1 MRFVDEYRSNEK
13 VQTLLEAI
21 RKKVTRPW
29 YIMEICGGQ
38 THAIARYRLEE
49 MLPPD
54 LQLLHGP
61 GCPVCVT
68 PVETIDYALKL
79 ATQPNVILASFGD
92 MMRVPGS
99 KEDLLSVKARGADI
113 RMLYTPLDALSLAEE
128 NPDKEIV
135 FFAIGFE
142 TTAPVH
148 LMALK
153 EAIRRGLPN
162 FSILTSL
169 FTVPPAIEA
178 ILSDPESKV
187 DGFLTAGHVCAITG
201 NRAYH
206 RLTARYK
213 IPMVVTGFEPVDL
226 LYGIYRCISQ
236 LEAGSY
242 EVENAYKR
250 AVPEQGNA
258 AARQLMDEM
267 LEPCDQDWR
276 GIGIIPSSGLQLRSE
291 YKRYSSRMRFQLRPE
306 ENRIASECIAGLI
319 MRGLRQP
326 SDCPHFGKACHP
338 THPLGAPQA
347 EFAYYIQRCPFSTKT
362 YAGDFMQEIY
372 DFFIRDIVTTA
383 ERKNLETKHP
393 EIPHLMQEYRDGIL
407 LFEVSNREIWSKPS
421 AQQKVLEAKWIADL
435 NKKYPVTV
443 NWKLLKKLK
452 K

>member
-54 LQLLHGP
+54 IQLLHGP

-187 DGFLTAGHVCAITG
+187 DGFLTAGHVCVITG

-226 LYGIYRCISQ
+226 LYGIYRCVSQ

-250 AVPEQGNA
+250 AVPEQGN

-291 YKRYSSRMRFQLRPE
+291 YKRYSSRMRFQLCPE
-306 ENRIASECIAGLI
+306 ENQIASECIAGLI

-338 THPLGAPQA
+338 THPLGAPMVSSEGVCA
-347 EFAYYIQRCPFSTKT
+347 AYYRYK
-362 YAGDFMQEIY
+362 
-372 DFFIRDIVTTA
+372 
-383 ERKNLETKHP
+383 
-393 EIPHLMQEYRDGIL
+393 
-407 LFEVSNREIWSKPS
+407 
-421 AQQKVLEAKWIADL
+421 
-435 NKKYPVTV
+435 
-443 NWKLLKKLK
+443 
-452 K
+452 

>member
-162 FSILTSL
+162 F
-169 FTVPPAIEA
+169 
-178 ILSDPESKV
+178 D
-187 DGFLTAGHVCAITG
+187 FLIHG
-201 NRAYH
+201 
-206 RLTARYK
+206 
-213 IPMVVTGFEPVDL
+213 
-226 LYGIYRCISQ
+226 
-236 LEAGSY
+236 
-242 EVENAYKR
+242 
-250 AVPEQGNA
+250 
-258 AARQLMDEM
+258 
-267 LEPCDQDWR
+267 
-276 GIGIIPSSGLQLRSE
+276 
-291 YKRYSSRMRFQLRPE
+291 
-306 ENRIASECIAGLI
+306 
-319 MRGLRQP
+319 
-326 SDCPHFGKACHP
+326 
-338 THPLGAPQA
+338 
-347 EFAYYIQRCPFSTKT
+347 
-362 YAGDFMQEIY
+362 
-372 DFFIRDIVTTA
+372 TT
-383 ERKNLETKHP
+383 R
-393 EIPHLMQEYRDGIL
+393 YRDYLIRSGKQSEWL
-407 LFEVSNREIWSKPS
+407 PDSRTCLRHHR
-421 AQQKVLEAKWIADL
+421 QQGLSPISRPL
-435 NKKYPVTV
+435 
-443 NWKLLKKLK
+443 
-452 K
+452 

>member
-54 LQLLHGP
+54 IQLLHGP

-187 DGFLTAGHVCAITG
+187 DGFLTAGHVCVITG

-226 LYGIYRCISQ
+226 LHGIYRCVSQ

-242 EVENAYKR
+242 EVAHAYKR

-291 YKRYSSRMRFQLRPE
+291 YKRYSSRMRFQLCPE
-306 ENRIASECIAGLI
+306 ENQIASECIAGLI

-338 THPLGAPQA
+338 THPLGAPMVSSEGVCA
-347 EFAYYIQRCPFSTKT
+347 AYYRYK
-362 YAGDFMQEIY
+362 
-372 DFFIRDIVTTA
+372 
-383 ERKNLETKHP
+383 
-393 EIPHLMQEYRDGIL
+393 
-407 LFEVSNREIWSKPS
+407 
-421 AQQKVLEAKWIADL
+421 
-435 NKKYPVTV
+435 
-443 NWKLLKKLK
+443 
-452 K
+452 

>member
-187 DGFLTAGHVCAITG
+187 NGFLTAGHVCAITG

-206 RLTARYK
+206 RLAARYK

-226 LYGIYRCISQ
+226 LYGIYRCVSQ

-250 AVPEQGNA
+250 AVPEHGNA

-338 THPLGAPQA
+338 THPLGAPMVSSEGVCA
-347 EFAYYIQRCPFSTKT
+347 AYYRYK
-362 YAGDFMQEIY
+362 
-372 DFFIRDIVTTA
+372 
-383 ERKNLETKHP
+383 
-393 EIPHLMQEYRDGIL
+393 
-407 LFEVSNREIWSKPS
+407 
-421 AQQKVLEAKWIADL
+421 
-435 NKKYPVTV
+435 
-443 NWKLLKKLK
+443 
-452 K
+452 

>member
-1 MRFVDEYRSNEK
+1 MVYHGDLWRANTCYRPLSAGRD
-13 VQTLLEAI
+13 VAAGSSTA
-21 RKKVTRPW
+21 PW
-29 YIMEICGGQ
+29 AGLPGLCNTG
-38 THAIARYRLEE
+38 RDNRLRLEVGDTAE
-49 MLPPD
+49 CD
-54 LQLLHGP
+54 LSLFRGY
-61 GCPVCVT
+61 
-68 PVETIDYALKL
+68 D
-79 ATQPNVILASFGD
+79 ASSG
-92 MMRVPGS
+92 
-99 KEDLLSVKARGADI
+99 KARGADI

-206 RLTARYK
+206 RLAAHYK

-226 LYGIYRCISQ
+226 LYGIYRCVSQ

-258 AARQLMDEM
+258 AARQLIDEM

-291 YKRYSSRMRFQLRPE
+291 YKRYSSRMRFQLCPE
-306 ENRIASECIAGLI
+306 ENQIASECIAGLI

-338 THPLGAPQA
+338 THPLGAPMVSSEGVCA
-347 EFAYYIQRCPFSTKT
+347 AYYRYK
-362 YAGDFMQEIY
+362 
-372 DFFIRDIVTTA
+372 
-383 ERKNLETKHP
+383 
-393 EIPHLMQEYRDGIL
+393 
-407 LFEVSNREIWSKPS
+407 
-421 AQQKVLEAKWIADL
+421 
-435 NKKYPVTV
+435 
-443 NWKLLKKLK
+443 
-452 K
+452 

>member
-250 AVPEQGNA
+250 VVPEQGNA

-338 THPLGAPQA
+338 THPLGAPMVSSEGVCA
-347 EFAYYIQRCPFSTKT
+347 AYYRYK
-362 YAGDFMQEIY
+362 
-372 DFFIRDIVTTA
+372 
-383 ERKNLETKHP
+383 
-393 EIPHLMQEYRDGIL
+393 
-407 LFEVSNREIWSKPS
+407 
-421 AQQKVLEAKWIADL
+421 
-435 NKKYPVTV
+435 
-443 NWKLLKKLK
+443 
-452 K
+452 

>member
-1 MRFVDEYRSNEK
+1 
-13 VQTLLEAI
+13 
-21 RKKVTRPW
+21 
-29 YIMEICGGQ
+29 
-38 THAIARYRLEE
+38 
-49 MLPPD
+49 
-54 LQLLHGP
+54 
-61 GCPVCVT
+61 
-68 PVETIDYALKL
+68 
-79 ATQPNVILASFGD
+79 

-226 LYGIYRCISQ
+226 LYGIYRCVSQ

-291 YKRYSSRMRFQLRPE
+291 YKRYSSRMRFQSVSYTHLDVYKRQLVCLLAE
-306 ENRIASECIAGLI
+306 AGRDHDKSFYPLLP
-319 MRGLRQP
+319 GQ
-326 SDCPHFGKACHP
+326 HFH
-338 THPLGAPQA
+338 HLGARFTRNRDDRQL
-347 EFAYYIQRCPFSTKT
+347 RL
-362 YAGDFMQEIY
+362 
-372 DFFIRDIVTTA
+372 RDI
-383 ERKNLETKHP
+383 
-393 EIPHLMQEYRDGIL
+393 MYRRIRLDALHVCL
-407 LFEVSNREIWSKPS
+407 LGV
-421 AQQKVLEAKWIADL
+421 
-435 NKKYPVTV
+435 YHT
-443 NWKLLKKLK
+443 
-452 K
+452 

>member
-99 KEDLLSVKARGADI
+99 KEDLLSIKARGADI
-113 RMLYTPLDALSLAEE
+113 RMLYTPLDALSLAKE

-153 EAIRRGLPN
+153 EAIRRGFPN

-187 DGFLTAGHVCAITG
+187 NGFLTAGHVCAITG

-206 RLTARYK
+206 RLAAHYK

-226 LYGIYRCISQ
+226 LYGIYRCVSQ

-242 EVENAYKR
+242 EVENAYNR

-258 AARQLMDEM
+258 AARQLIDEM

-291 YKRYSSRMRFQLRPE
+291 YKRYSSRMRFQLCPE

-338 THPLGAPQA
+338 THPLGAPMVSSEGVCA
-347 EFAYYIQRCPFSTKT
+347 AYYRYK
-362 YAGDFMQEIY
+362 
-372 DFFIRDIVTTA
+372 
-383 ERKNLETKHP
+383 
-393 EIPHLMQEYRDGIL
+393 
-407 LFEVSNREIWSKPS
+407 
-421 AQQKVLEAKWIADL
+421 
-435 NKKYPVTV
+435 
-443 NWKLLKKLK
+443 
-452 K
+452 

>member
-1 MRFVDEYRSNEK
+1 
-13 VQTLLEAI
+13 
-21 RKKVTRPW
+21 
-29 YIMEICGGQ
+29 
-38 THAIARYRLEE
+38 
-49 MLPPD
+49 
-54 LQLLHGP
+54 
-61 GCPVCVT
+61 
-68 PVETIDYALKL
+68 
-79 ATQPNVILASFGD
+79 
-92 MMRVPGS
+92 
-99 KEDLLSVKARGADI
+99 
-113 RMLYTPLDALSLAEE
+113 
-128 NPDKEIV
+128 
-135 FFAIGFE
+135 
-142 TTAPVH
+142 
-148 LMALK
+148 MALK

-226 LYGIYRCISQ
+226 LYGIYRCVSQ

-291 YKRYSSRMRFQLRPE
+291 YKRYSSRMRFQLCPE
-306 ENRIASECIAGLI
+306 ENQIASECIAGLI

-338 THPLGAPQA
+338 THPLGAPMVA
-347 EFAYYIQRCPFSTKT
+347 SEGVCAAYYRYK
-362 YAGDFMQEIY
+362 
-372 DFFIRDIVTTA
+372 
-383 ERKNLETKHP
+383 
-393 EIPHLMQEYRDGIL
+393 
-407 LFEVSNREIWSKPS
+407 
-421 AQQKVLEAKWIADL
+421 
-435 NKKYPVTV
+435 
-443 NWKLLKKLK
+443 
-452 K
+452 

>member
-250 AVPEQGNA
+250 AVLEQGNA

-338 THPLGAPQA
+338 THPLGAPMVSSEGVCA
-347 EFAYYIQRCPFSTKT
+347 AYYRYK
-362 YAGDFMQEIY
+362 
-372 DFFIRDIVTTA
+372 
-383 ERKNLETKHP
+383 
-393 EIPHLMQEYRDGIL
+393 
-407 LFEVSNREIWSKPS
+407 
-421 AQQKVLEAKWIADL
+421 
-435 NKKYPVTV
+435 
-443 NWKLLKKLK
+443 
-452 K
+452 